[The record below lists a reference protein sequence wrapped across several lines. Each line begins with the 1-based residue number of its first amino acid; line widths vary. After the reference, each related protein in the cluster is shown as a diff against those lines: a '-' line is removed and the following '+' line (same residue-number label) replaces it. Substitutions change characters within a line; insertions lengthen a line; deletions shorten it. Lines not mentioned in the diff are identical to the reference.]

1 MSYMKRHLED
11 KCEKIANK
19 TDVPYDHVFDIAMDM
34 MEEYGEINF
43 LLLRII
49 CETERAVVN
58 GPRPKGEKV

>member
-1 MSYMKRHLED
+1 MSCMKRYLED
-11 KCEKIANK
+11 KCEEIANK

-49 CETERAVVN
+49 CEMERAVVN